1 MVRVLALV
9 PKPLRISP
17 GQRFRLEQWAPL
29 LIARGISVDFSVF
42 ESPGLTRVL
51 YEPGRRAT
59 KGFYVIRDTIRRRA
73 VLDQAKDY
81 DLIVVFREVSS
92 LGPAIYERR
101 LAHSG
106 KPIIFDFD
114 DAIWV
119 PGAGS
124 VNGWFAR
131 LRFPGKAATICRLA
145 SAVTVSNN
153 YLAEYAGRYNSS
165 VHVVPSTVDLSLFPV
180 QAPLERESPFV
191 IVWSGSVST
200 LSHLETARA
209 ALERFGRKRKIVLRV
224 ICSRPPE
231 FPVDGVDVQFI
242 PWSADGE
249 AARLAASHVGIMP
262 LPDNEFT
269 RGKGGFKALLY
280 MAVGRPAVLS
290 PVGVNTEIVENAKNG
305 MLARTTDEWVA
316 ALDALAE
323 SRDLR
328 DRLAKAGRITV
339 EDRFSRESGAAR
351 FASVVHKVLS
361 AQTTSV

>member
-9 PKPLRISP
+9 PKPLGISP

-29 LIARGISVDFSVF
+29 LIAHGISVDFSVF
-42 ESPGLTRVL
+42 ESENLTRVL
-51 YEPGRRAT
+51 YEPGKRAT
-59 KGFYVIRDTIRRRA
+59 KAVYVVQDAIRRRA

-81 DLIVVFREVSS
+81 DLVVIYREASL
-92 LGPAIYERR
+92 LGPAFYERQ

-145 SAVTVSNN
+145 SAVVVSNG
-153 YLAEYAGRYNSS
+153 YLADYAKRFNRN
-165 VHVVPSTVDLSLFPV
+165 VHTVPSTIDLDLFSIQP
-180 QAPLERESPFV
+180 PLEEESPFV

-200 LSHLETARA
+200 LPHLETARA
-209 ALERFGRKRKIVLRV
+209 ALERFGRKRKTLLRV

-231 FPVDGVDVQFI
+231 FSLDGVEVQFVR
-242 PWSADGE
+242 WTADAE
-249 AARLAASHVGIMP
+249 AAKLAVSHIGIMP
-262 LPDNEFT
+262 LPDDPFT

-290 PVGVNTEIVENAKNG
+290 PVGVNTEIVEHGKNG
-305 MLARTTDEWVA
+305 MLARTTDEWVTS
-316 ALDALAE
+316 LESLAE
-323 SRDLR
+323 SPSLR
-328 DRLAKAGRITV
+328 DRIARAGRSTV
-339 EDRFSRESGAAR
+339 EGGFSAQSGAAR
-351 FASVVHKVLS
+351 FAAVVKGVLS
-361 AQTTSV
+361 ARALHA